1 MNSARGKRL
10 RIRTRSRWAAVRTA
24 VLLLS
29 LAVLPNVVLAQQEQ
43 ALPTFEELEADG
55 AVIGEIRIDSRDI
68 FDLDDPKENNALY
81 RLANALHIRTRPD
94 VIRRALLF
102 HSGEP
107 VSAQRIQET
116 ERNLRGLSYL
126 YDVQIR
132 PISYKDGIVD
142 IEVVTRDSWTLDP
155 GLGFSRKGGDN
166 ESKYGLKEVNLLG
179 TGIAIEWQRTEVA
192 EGTED
197 QFQFANN
204 QMFGSR
210 VRLSYKYDDLVNAEL
225 HSIAVVRPFYS
236 LDSRWTAGIQGSTLD
251 QLATVSGADY
261 QRKRYAASAFGGWSR
276 GLVDGWTHRYSAGLN
291 FVEDTYELLPGQSA
305 GIETPL
311 DETRVS
317 PFVRYEVI
325 EDRFVET
332 KNRNKV
338 ERPEYFLLGFA
349 SNITIGYAATALG
362 STRPAWTYAASINKG
377 WDFSRDRILV
387 ARGAVAGVY
396 ADGDDEEQLISAN
409 VQYFA
414 PQSNRAQSFI
424 GLAVDAANNA
434 FENAQLTLGGKNG
447 LSGYPTDYQSGNRR
461 VLLNLEQRLY
471 SDWYPFRL
479 FRVGGGVFLDTGRAW
494 HDEQTGAGDNAW
506 LSSVGFG
513 LRLFSVRSAFGTVW
527 RLDIAFPIN
536 PPDDVPDHQILF
548 YRSTNF

>member
-1 MNSARGKRL
+1 MTSACGKRPQL
-10 RIRTRSRWAAVRTA
+10 RSRTRWGRAGVTA
-24 VLLLS
+24 LLLS
-29 LAVLPNVVLAQQEQ
+29 LVVLCNATLAQENP
-43 ALPTFEELEADG
+43 ALPSFEELEADG
-55 AVIGEIRIDSRDI
+55 AVIGEIRIINGDI
-68 FDLDDPKENNALY
+68 FDLENPEENNVFY
-81 RLANALHIRTRPD
+81 RLANTLHIRTRPN

-102 HSGEP
+102 ESGEP

-132 PISYKDGIVD
+132 PVSYNNGVVD
-142 IEVVTRDSWTLDP
+142 IEVITRDSWTLDP

-179 TGIAIEWQRTEVA
+179 TGIAIEWQRTEA
-192 EGTED
+192 EEGTAD
-197 QFQFANN
+197 QFQFRND
-204 QMFGSR
+204 QVFGSR
-210 VRLSYKYDDLVNAEL
+210 VRFSYNYDDFEESEVQSVAL
-225 HSIAVVRPFYS
+225 IRPFYS
-236 LDSRWTAGIQGSTLD
+236 LDTRWSAGIQGSTLD
-251 QLATVSGADY
+251 QLATVSGANY
-261 QRKRYAASAFGGWSR
+261 QRNRNAASAFGGWSK

-291 FVEDTYELLPGQSA
+291 FVEDTYELMPGQVA
-305 GIETPL
+305 GIETPM

-317 PFVRYEVI
+317 PFLRYEVI

-349 SNITIGYAATALG
+349 SSITIGYAATVLG
-362 STRPAWTYAASINKG
+362 STRPAWTYAATINKG

-387 ARGAVAGVY
+387 AQGAATGVY
-396 ADGDDEEQLISAN
+396 AGGKDEEQLLSAN

-414 PQSNRAQSFI
+414 PQSSRAQSFI

-434 FENAQLTLGGKNG
+434 LDNEQLTLGGRNG
-447 LSGYPTDYQSGNRR
+447 LPGYPTDYQTGNRR

-471 SDWYPFRL
+471 SDWYPLRL
-479 FRVGGGVFLDTGRAW
+479 FRVGGGVFFDAGRAW
-494 HDEQTGAGDNAW
+494 DDEQSGTNDKDW

-527 RLDIAFPIN
+527 RLDIAFPID